1 MSDFV
6 ARAKLTDMDKPE
18 FSFIFFQLFMSK
30 ASPFLQ
36 TAAQRYANE
45 LAEEIPTKGK
55 PYVVGVHI
63 RIGDWTMNLANL
75 TNGDRRYPPKAVH
88 CMASRIRDICEQQT
102 ACVVWVAG
110 DNIMAI
116 RSLKKR
122 LADSMIKILNCG
134 EGDIRHIDK
143 SQFDPSADPRQANL
157 RTFLDWYIL
166 AKYVDELVI
175 TKSGFSEH
183 AAYYTMRNADDF
195 RPMWQLMQKTT
206 GKFECKWSI
215 QNGCYTKDHKNH
227 IHIMCSLQ
235 M

>member
-1 MSDFV
+1 
-6 ARAKLTDMDKPE
+6 
-18 FSFIFFQLFMSK
+18 
-30 ASPFLQ
+30 
-36 TAAQRYANE
+36 
-45 LAEEIPTKGK
+45 
-55 PYVVGVHI
+55 
-63 RIGDWTMNLANL
+63 
-75 TNGDRRYPPKAVH
+75 
-88 CMASRIRDICEQQT
+88 
-102 ACVVWVAG
+102 
-110 DNIMAI
+110 MAI

-206 GKFECKWSI
+206 GKFECKWVDS
-215 QNGCYTKDHKNH
+215 KWLLHKGPQKPYSYYVFPTNVTGH
-227 IHIMCSLQ
+227 NQRSH
-235 M
+235 